1 MMNILYPMFLM
12 ALLAFVIGPMIL
24 MTRISSVKNG
34 VVQMSYYEIF
44 RGGEPPASVI
54 QTTRHWSNLFEAP
67 MLFYI
72 VCLMALVL
80 HIESTLLIGLAWAY
94 VTLRIMHSC
103 VHLTY
108 NEVNHRLALFL
119 LSQFVL
125 VAMWIVAFIEII

>member
-1 MMNILYPMFLM
+1 MNILYPMFLM
-12 ALLAFVIGPMIL
+12 ALLAFIVGPLIL
-24 MTRISSVKNG
+24 MTRISSVKAG

-67 MLFYI
+67 MLFYV
-72 VCLMALVL
+72 VCLMTLSL
-80 HIESTLLIGLAWAY
+80 QIESALLTGLAWAY
-94 VTLRIMHSC
+94 VITRIGHSV

-108 NEVNHRLALFL
+108 NTVNHRLACFL

-125 VAMWIVAFIEII
+125 VAMWIVVFIEII